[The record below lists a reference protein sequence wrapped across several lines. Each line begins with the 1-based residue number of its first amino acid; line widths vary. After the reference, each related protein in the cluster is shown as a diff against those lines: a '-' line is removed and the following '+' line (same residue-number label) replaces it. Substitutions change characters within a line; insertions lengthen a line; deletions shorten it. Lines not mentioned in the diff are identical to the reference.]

1 MGQTGLAGSAA
12 TEPLIGPEAAAVL
25 DQLPAGVTV
34 WDRDLRC
41 AFANVF
47 ALRESGR
54 ERRADVLG
62 RHVRD
67 LVPDPV
73 WKSIRPFLQ
82 AALAGSEQ
90 QYARTVQDAVG
101 RVRQV
106 QVSCSPFVA
115 DGEVRGVLQ
124 HVIDITARIDAEAL
138 LRHRA
143 EARAVDRERRRV
155 ADVTTDVVARQ
166 LFGATLKLS
175 GALSQGTVRDAEP
188 LWEVMGDIDRAI
200 AELRNLIAGA
210 GVDESGAGVDDAGAG
225 VDDPGAGVDDAGV
238 GGDDPGV
245 HSGDPGVHADEPGVG
260 GGDAGAQPSTA
271 HPGPRGAGLG

>member
-1 MGQTGLAGSAA
+1 MGQTSRAASAA
-12 TEPLIGPEAAAVL
+12 SEPLVGPEAVAVL

-34 WDRDLRC
+34 WGRDLRC
-41 AFANVF
+41 EFANAF

-54 ERRADVLG
+54 ERLAEVRG
-62 RHVRD
+62 RHVRE
-67 LVPDPV
+67 LVPEPV
-73 WKSIRPFLQ
+73 WQSIRPFLE

-90 QYARTVQDAVG
+90 QYARTVEDAAG

-106 QVSCSPFVA
+106 QVSCTPFVV
-115 DGEVRGVLQ
+115 DGEVGGVLQ

-175 GALSQGTVRDAEP
+175 GALSQGTVRDTDP
-188 LWEVMGDIDRAI
+188 LWAVMGDIDRAI
-200 AELRNLIAGA
+200 AELRDLIAEA
-210 GVDESGAGVDDAGAG
+210 PAE
-225 VDDPGAGVDDAGV
+225 
-238 GGDDPGV
+238 GG
-245 HSGDPGVHADEPGVG
+245 
-260 GGDAGAQPSTA
+260 
-271 HPGPRGAGLG
+271 